1 MCTYR
6 SDNSR
11 EPIQTRRDTA
21 MVASRLPLNAIYELM
36 NLGAGQS
43 IHMHDSTGAVF
54 TCGSPP
60 PASSAAKPPR
70 ASGLRRM
77 HDTPHGC
84 SCKPRSSHAY
94 HAAVRAWHRRAS
106 PRAMFIVYLVLTKVR
121 EHLVGVSVQVCQH
134 LGALIALF
142 KSSLSNS

>member
-21 MVASRLPLNAIYELM
+21 MVTSRLPLDDIYELM

-60 PASSAAKPPR
+60 PASSEAKPPR

-106 PRAMFIVYLVLTKVR
+106 PRALFIVVPRAHKGARASCRSVR
-121 EHLVGVSVQVCQH
+121 TSLSTPWCSDCIVQVQ
-134 LGALIALF
+134 F
-142 KSSLSNS
+142 V